1 MHSFDLLKMAVSSL
15 IRRKTRTLLTILG
28 VIIGTASI
36 VVMLSL
42 GIAMDES
49 FKEQIASMGDLTIIE
64 IYNYGGGMVMV
75 GPGGG
80 SQQQSPKLDDA
91 AVAKLKK
98 IPNVKGVMPIKRAYM
113 KFGAGRYVGHVP
125 IIGID
130 PSNMEAFDFKV
141 GKGRLLASNDK
152 DVIVYGKN
160 VHYNFYNPKLRNN
173 YYGGMSDQP
182 IVDLMTSKMVMT
194 SDMNY
199 GETRIDVDNQ
209 PDKPKPKVYD
219 IKAIGELEESFS
231 EKDYNIYMNITALE
245 KILEEDRRNNREN
258 TRNSSRTSDKYESIS
273 VKVFDFTQV
282 EEVQAKIKEMG
293 FQTYSLTE
301 ILNSMREQSKIIQ
314 GVLGGIG
321 AISLLVAAIGITNT
335 MIMSIYE
342 RTREIG
348 VMKVIGADLDD
359 IKKMFLIEAG
369 MIGFWGGALGIAF
382 SYGLSYLLNTI
393 GGSLMGGGM
402 GMGGSK
408 LSVIPVEL
416 ALIGLAFATLIG
428 LISGYSPARRAMNIS
443 ALDAIRN
450 DK

>member
-1 MHSFDLLKMAVSSL
+1 MAVSSL

-64 IYNYGGGMVMV
+64 IYNYGGGMAI
-75 GPGGG
+75 GPGG
-80 SQQQSPKLDDA
+80 SQQQMQSPKLDDA
-91 AVAKLKK
+91 SVAKLKK

-130 PSNMEAFDFKV
+130 PTNMEAFDFKV
-141 GKGRLLASNDK
+141 SKGRLLASNDK

-245 KILEEDRRNNREN
+245 KIIEEDRRNNREN
-258 TRNSSRTSDKYESIS
+258 VRNSSRNSDKYESIS

-402 GMGGSK
+402 GMGGASK